1 MIITH
6 TKVSGE
12 TNPVDPG
19 IVGGEDW
26 DDPHT
31 ISGPYIV
38 AATEIALGTAGV
50 ITWQASDDFA
60 TLVTFAKTDV
70 GEYSCDTLPVDLVG
84 MVFATCTD
92 ESDVHYDVN
101 TSISGGTVVI
111 STQTRAGSVANVTDG
126 TIRVYVVALGTV

>member
-12 TNPVDPG
+12 TNPVDPA
-19 IVGGEDW
+19 IIGGEDW

-31 ISGPYIV
+31 ISGPHVV

-60 TLVTFAKTDV
+60 SLVTFTKTDV
-70 GEYSCDTLPVDLVG
+70 GEYSCDTLPATMVG

-101 TSISGGTVVI
+101 TSISAGTAVI
-111 STQTRAGSVANVTDG
+111 TTQTRAGSVVNVTNG
-126 TIRVYVVALGTV
+126 TIRIYVVYLGTA